1 MNTKNKKV
9 YASLTIISI
18 AIVSVFVVFVKPG
31 SSTTTSIIQVSPDFQ
46 FYEIGDS
53 FTIGVY
59 CMPTEPVKSFEF
71 KIRFNQT
78 ALQAN
83 EVTEGNFFGSYPT
96 FFTPAAII
104 DNVNG
109 TIINIYGLILGPGN
123 INAPGTLVNIRFTVL
138 NVTGVSAIEI
148 YDEGITNETEYLPL
162 HKLDAAVQ
170 VFGIYPPWDVNKDHV
185 TNAQDISILLGHY
198 GETCDP
204 PGSQPWDVRA
214 DGVCNILD
222 VSCITNHYGE
232 STQTLIPQDDVRS
245 IHH

>member
-1 MNTKNKKV
+1 MILTAT
-9 YASLTIISI
+9 ASLLI
-18 AIVSVFVVFVKPG
+18 VFVQMG
-31 SSTTTSIIQVSPDFQ
+31 AGTTTSILQVAPDYQ
-46 FYEIGDS
+46 FYKVGDS

-71 KIRFNQT
+71 KIRFNQQ
-78 ALQAN
+78 ALRAN
-83 EVTEGNFFGSYPT
+83 EVAEGDFFGAYPT
-96 FFTPAAII
+96 FFSPSIII

-109 TIINIYGLILGPGN
+109 TIQDIYGLILGPGN
-123 INAPGTLVNIRFTVL
+123 ITEPGVLVNISFTVL
-138 NVTGVSAIEI
+138 NEIGVSAIEI
-148 YDEGITNETEYLPL
+148 FDEGITNEVEYLPC
-162 HKLDAAVQ
+162 HKLNAAVQ
-170 VFGIYPPWDVNKDHV
+170 VFDIYPPWDVNKDHV
-185 TNAQDISILLGHY
+185 TNAQDISIILNHY
-198 GETCDP
+198 GETCDQ